1 MKSTVN
7 NITLFA
13 LLVLTLTGCVRD
25 KINEAETFSYDD
37 SLITAD
43 YHGHRY
49 IIYKGFKRGGIT
61 HDPDCPCQ
69 EKDYHVKLD

>member
-7 NITLFA
+7 NITF
-13 LLVLTLTGCVRD
+13 LVLLTLALTGCISD

-61 HDPDCPCQ
+61 HDPDCPCR
-69 EKDYHVKLD
+69 KDNHVKLD